1 LPLLLG
7 LRLRVCLRGKYS
19 DVFTPIF
26 QINIVD
32 LFDQCRQQQSKS
44 HITLANIM
52 KEKTLIKITL
62 ITLLICSYCNAQTS
76 DFIVTTS
83 KDTIY
88 VDKINLTDFEVKTKK
103 AEKKKNY
110 NFDLINSYYL
120 SKEKK
125 YYERILL
132 EKKEHKDVDRYDYRR
147 NENLYLEEY
156 KSRIKYKFIERL
168 TVGKVKLFI
177 EVLNEAAVGSPNQP
191 GFIAAQKNEI
201 YYISVYDSKLE
212 LIRTFGTLKL
222 TKDVYE
228 LLKVYLHGDDE
239 ITKKLDQLILLNPK
253 ADKEQI
259 INLINE
265 YNSKINSNK

>member
-1 LPLLLG
+1 MRLCAKPL
-7 LRLRVCLRGKYS
+7 V
-19 DVFTPIF
+19 
-26 QINIVD
+26 N
-32 LFDQCRQQQSKS
+32 
-44 HITLANIM
+44 NM
-52 KEKTLIKITL
+52 KEKNLNKLALIIVL
-62 ITLLICSYCNAQTS
+62 IYSYSNAQTS

-103 AEKKKNY
+103 ADKKKKY
-110 NFDLINSYYL
+110 EIDEVISYYK
-120 SKEKK
+120 SKENKF
-125 YYERILL
+125 YERITL
-132 EKKEHKDVDRYDYRR
+132 EKKEVKEPDKYDYRR

-156 KSRIKYKFIERL
+156 KNRIKYKFIERL
-168 TVGKVKLFI
+168 TVGKVKLFS

-212 LIRTFGTLKL
+212 LIRTYGKLKL

-228 LLKVYLHGDDE
+228 LFKVYVNGDDE
-239 ITKKLDQLILLNPK
+239 ISKKLDNLLLLNPK

-259 INLINE
+259 LNLVNE
-265 YNSKINSNK
+265 YNSRIDSNK